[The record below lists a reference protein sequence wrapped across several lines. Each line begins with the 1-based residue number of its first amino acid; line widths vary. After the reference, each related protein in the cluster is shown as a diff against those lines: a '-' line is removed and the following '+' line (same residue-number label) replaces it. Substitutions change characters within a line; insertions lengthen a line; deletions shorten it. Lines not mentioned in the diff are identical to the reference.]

1 MYEFLND
8 FHERMKIPAMYET
21 LVMNS
26 HRKDFWAGLG
36 IATVDRQMNVLF
48 AVLLY
53 IKEKSLLEEPC
64 TESDVAMFLKDILM
78 RGYGINVSSQKA
90 FTASRIILQD
100 ILANRGSLM
109 EFPVTDFNHGGDTP
123 ETMRFL
129 ETSGVEVDGRQRVS
143 YRLSEDAYLLIFSG
157 KEIPDQLQ
165 MNMHTYIMGQHL
177 RAQSYG
183 SALAE
188 GKELL
193 DRARARRIFTEN
205 EVLSLRRNPH
215 AYRSADLIHTC
226 NTNIESYHEIAGNLK
241 QYRQLVEKQIED
253 FAGSNLTHS
262 QLDDRQEASLANLK
276 SLNRYLEKI
285 EVEIGRLV
293 IAQERLKNVYLEE
306 TMSQLDVFRSRTI
319 SLKDNVLAPALNNP
333 DILNGIADILH
344 PMLIKNI
351 DKVFNPQMA
360 FDMRDIT
367 PDEEEK
373 DTEDDLNVDTRE
385 AIRIKQERLAETRAA
400 IHVVFIPL
408 LKKILENPGGYRLTD
423 YAMFANALP
432 EQEKEQVLN
441 KAVLKS
447 ALVHLLTSNEI
458 EICAIDDEAP
468 KKTLIYFSDELIQA
482 ALICGYSYGDRL
494 EIVRMRGE
502 PMAIF
507 EYGKKERS
515 YSMKCTEIKFTLQQ
529 TKRKGEH
536 EK

>member
-1 MYEFLND
+1 
-8 FHERMKIPAMYET
+8 MYET

-78 RGYGINVSSQKA
+78 RGYGINASSQKA
-90 FTASRIILQD
+90 FNVSRIILQD

-215 AYRSADLIHTC
+215 AYRSADLIRTC

-253 FAGSNLTHS
+253 FAGSNLTRS
-262 QLDDRQEASLANLK
+262 QLDDKQEASLANLK

-285 EVEIGRLV
+285 ETEIGRLV
-293 IAQERLKNVYLEE
+293 IAQERLKNAYLEE

-319 SLKDNVLAPALNNP
+319 SLKDNVLAPALKNP

-367 PDEEEK
+367 PEEEEK
-373 DTEDDLNVDTRE
+373 DTEDDLSVDTRE

-400 IHVVFIPL
+400 IHAVFIPL
-408 LKKILENPGGYRLTD
+408 LKKISENPGGYLLSE
-423 YAMFANALP
+423 YATFANALS
-432 EQEKEQVLN
+432 EEERGRILD
-441 KAVLKS
+441 KALLKN
-447 ALVHLLTSNEI
+447 ALIHLCTTNEV
-458 EICAIDDEAP
+458 EICAIDNDRTN
-468 KKTLIYFSDELIQA
+468 KTLIYFADELIRA
-482 ALICGYSYGDRL
+482 AHICGYSYGDRI
-494 EIVRMRGE
+494 EVVRMRGE
-502 PMAIF
+502 PMAVF
-507 EYGKKERS
+507 GYGAGERS
-515 YSMKCTEIKFTLQQ
+515 YSLKCTDIKFTLFKN
-529 TKRKGEH
+529 TKEGGN